1 MFKKL
6 INLTLTERQREKQR
20 DYQNVVIN
28 QIIIITLGLTLSEF
42 IINGASTLPGKFVLT
57 IFLFF
62 GTLYS
67 FLLWDLLRN
76 FTSNQLLLNTFLII
90 LIGIVIIGVLGE
102 FPFYKII
109 DIKDRQLF
117 YMALHGPYFPIEITI
132 IGFAIRDIFSGQY
145 LTSDKLW
152 GSACV
157 FLMIGLSFGSLYH
170 LLCIIKPD
178 SLGETM
184 ELGFANYSECITY
197 SLSILGGMDPGHPNA
212 ARIIRN
218 ISVLEALWS
227 NLFVVLIIGKL
238 MGLPRPPKPDSEST
252 D

>member
-1 MFKKL
+1 
-6 INLTLTERQREKQR
+6 
-20 DYQNVVIN
+20 
-28 QIIIITLGLTLSEF
+28 
-42 IINGASTLPGKFVLT
+42 
-57 IFLFF
+57 
-62 GTLYS
+62 
-67 FLLWDLLRN
+67 
-76 FTSNQLLLNTFLII
+76 
-90 LIGIVIIGVLGE
+90 
-102 FPFYKII
+102 
-109 DIKDRQLF
+109 
-117 YMALHGPYFPIEITI
+117 
-132 IGFAIRDIFSGQY
+132 
-145 LTSDKLW
+145 
-152 GSACV
+152 
-157 FLMIGLSFGSLYH
+157 MICLSFGSLYH

-238 MGLPRPPKPDSEST
+238 MGLPRPPKSDSEST